1 MLIHLVTSF
10 YNEDIAVWE
19 WYYKLTWIINIILCL
34 ILMLFLQY
42 HQPNFEDGLYQIYR
56 LKIHSLQNFIFRTIC
71 VYMQTSE
78 KETFV
83 EVSKWLTSIKVNGIR
98 QLEQ

>member
-10 YNEDIAVWE
+10 YSKDIAVWE

-42 HQPNFEDGLYQIYR
+42 HQQNFEDGLYQIYR

>member
-1 MLIHLVTSF
+1 
-10 YNEDIAVWE
+10 
-19 WYYKLTWIINIILCL
+19 
-34 ILMLFLQY
+34 MLFLQY
-42 HQPNFEDGLYQIYR
+42 HQQNFEDGLYQIYR

-83 EVSKWLTSIKVNGIR
+83 EVSK
-98 QLEQ
+98 